1 MKRTLLIGVALV
13 AAGCAAYTEP
23 VTRKPSPPMPRVT
36 WCEGAYEPSKGS
48 NFGLCPD
55 SAPKI
60 IVNVQSPG
68 GAGTGNAGSSG
79 SAGETGSVG
88 HGHGTK

>member
-23 VTRKPSPPMPRVT
+23 VTRKPSPPIPRVT
-36 WCEGAYEPSKGS
+36 WCEGAFDAAKGGT

-55 SAPKI
+55 STPKV
-60 IVNVQSPG
+60 IVNIQSPV
-68 GAGTGNAGSSG
+68 SSL
-79 SAGETGSVG
+79 SA
-88 HGHGTK
+88 